1 MSSAVLREIEPDETE
16 TGSSLADIGDR
27 SGRLGI
33 EIADMAGLVGDL
45 TALGQ
50 QQIQKARAAVA
61 AARQMNAS
69 NADLAAAMESARQS
83 ADTTRITL
91 SESAGSVSET
101 LATTIKKIEMLGSGA
116 ITLKDSIT
124 SVATTIKRVEQASAA
139 IQSIAQETQLLALNA
154 SVEAARAGAAGR
166 GFAII
171 AETVK
176 RLADQIRPLSVD
188 NQRNLQELMQTLDTA
203 LEKADV
209 NAATAQAAISDS
221 RKARETGAVLQTL
234 VKTTDCLAAAID
246 VAAQSADAN
255 SASYAALR
263 EEMKALVASVK
274 EGDAKLDQARARVES
289 ILGISEDFILF
300 IAESGIET
308 PDTPIIDLC
317 RATAQRIGRL
327 FEEAVSRGEISL
339 ADLFDEN
346 YRPIAGTDPLQHITR
361 FVAFTDRV
369 LPDVQEP
376 ILRFDRRIAFCAAAD
391 RNGYLPTHNL
401 VYSKPQGDDP
411 VWNSANCRNRRI
423 FNDRTGL
430 SAGRSTRSFLLQTYR
445 RDMGGGN
452 FVLMKDVS
460 APITVHGRH
469 WGGFRL
475 GFRV

>member
-1 MSSAVLREIEPDETE
+1 MSEAVLRRIEPADDRPRQ
-16 TGSSLADIGDR
+16 SLSDIGDR
-27 SGRLGI
+27 SGHLGV

-50 QQIQKARAAVA
+50 QQIAQARAAVA
-61 AARQMNAS
+61 AAREMNAT
-69 NADLAAAMESARQS
+69 NADLAAAMESARHS
-83 ADTTRITL
+83 ADSTRATL
-91 SESAGSVSET
+91 SDSAGNVS
-101 LATTIKKIEMLGSGA
+101 ATIANTIEKIETLGSGA
-116 ITLKDSIT
+116 IALKDSIQ
-124 SVATTIKRVEQASAA
+124 SVAATIKRVEQASAA

-171 AETVK
+171 ADTVK
-176 RLADQIRPLSVD
+176 RLADQIRPLSID
-188 NQRNLQELMQTLDTA
+188 NQRNLKELMQTLTTV
-203 LEKADV
+203 LGEADA
-209 NAATAQAAISDS
+209 NAETAQAAIAESS
-221 RKARETGAVLQTL
+221 KARETGAVLQTL
-234 VKTTDCLAAAID
+234 VATADRLAGDID
-246 VAAQSADAN
+246 AMARSVDKN
-255 SASYAALR
+255 SACYAALR
-263 EEMKALVASVK
+263 NEMKGLVTSVK
-274 EGDAKLDQARARVES
+274 NGDVKLSQAKARVES

-317 RATAQRIGRL
+317 RATAQRIGRM
-327 FEEAVSRGEISL
+327 FELAVARSEIST
-339 ADLFDEN
+339 ADLFDED
-346 YRPIAGTDPLQHITR
+346 YRPVAGSDPQQHMTR
-361 FVAFTDRV
+361 FVALTDRL

-376 ILRFDRRIAFCAAAD
+376 ILTFDPRIAFCAALD
-391 RNGYLPTHNL
+391 RNGFLPTHNL
-401 VYSKPQGDDP
+401 IYSKPQGDDP

-460 APITVHGRH
+460 APITVKGRH
-469 WGGFRL
+469 WGGFRI